1 MFVIFHIS
9 VVFRNLREEYEKEK
23 KARGEVEET
32 LKEVQESK
40 KSMQVKSKEVITT
53 LREQVEELSAHKVS
67 LPL

>member
-1 MFVIFHIS
+1 MFIFHIS

-53 LREQVEELSAHKVS
+53 LREQVEELSAHKVG